1 MDREKG
7 IFKFDLKNQ
16 DYKKIIILI
25 VAVAV
30 GIFFMLSDR
39 GSDIN
44 EDIYDERVY
53 VEEMENKLETVL
65 ESIDGVGECSVAVTL
80 ENGGEAVYTSV
91 SYSSSPVLIK
101 TNQPKIRGVAV
112 VIDGADDVSVQNQV
126 MLTIKSLTNV
136 SSSRISVSKK
146 IS

>member
-1 MDREKG
+1 MDKKIG

-16 DYKKIIILI
+16 DYIKIIILI
-25 VAVAV
+25 LAIVAGVFMMLV
-30 GIFFMLSDR
+30 G
-39 GSDIN
+39 GS
-44 EDIYDERVY
+44 EETTKDIYDERVY
-53 VEEMENKLETVL
+53 VEELENKLENVL
-65 ESIDGVGECSVAVTL
+65 KNIDGVGECSVAVTL
-80 ENGGEAVYTSV
+80 ENNGEAVYSSV

-112 VIDGADDVSVQNQV
+112 VIDGADDVYIQNQV
-126 MLTIKSLTNV
+126 ITAIRSLTDV

>member
-1 MDREKG
+1 MDRETG

-25 VAVAV
+25 LAVAV
-30 GIFFMLSDR
+30 GVFFMLSGG
-39 GSDIN
+39 GSDTTK
-44 EDIYDERVY
+44 DIYDERVY
-53 VEEMENKLETVL
+53 VEELENKLETVL

-80 ENGGEAVYTSV
+80 ENGGEAVYSSV
-91 SYSSSPVLIK
+91 SYSSSPMLIK

-112 VIDGADDVSVQNQV
+112 VIDGADDVSVQSQV

>member
-16 DYKKIIILI
+16 DYKRIIILI

-53 VEEMENKLETVL
+53 VEEMENKLET
-65 ESIDGVGECSVAVTL
+65 
-80 ENGGEAVYTSV
+80 
-91 SYSSSPVLIK
+91 
-101 TNQPKIRGVAV
+101 
-112 VIDGADDVSVQNQV
+112 
-126 MLTIKSLTNV
+126 
-136 SSSRISVSKK
+136 
-146 IS
+146 